1 MQTTEHTLKRVWHT
15 IAAGSGLLDDA
26 MFPPTGTSRDQY
38 TQRVSDPG
46 GLFLVLDEDGTVRG
60 YRDPHWEFFAT
71 QDHDQVLYFVAEQA
85 VHDLADHIV
94 AHSPDHG
101 PAVNLVSGQA
111 ELLDRINP
119 AWGSRFRDGGTSDM
133 DGTRPARPC
142 GRDPLE
148 RFAWIAH
155 GWRDQDPYTTLAFF
169 RGEDVSAEQIA
180 LLHGADPEQVAT
192 GTRLL
197 DLRDKDDPGRQHWEI
212 DWQTCCFGDAGGWA
226 FLMYHDTPA
235 GIRAD
240 SAALARLGVTQTVR
254 LTATSAKAIYTFD
267 YVRDSRRVDDDRGV
281 LELIWY
287 KRGRAPY
294 YRGGQLDFLNRALR
308 HAELDHPDLFH
319 DFELYFHALEVSLGL
334 QLPQQDIKEG
344 TVRAA
349 QWARGDVDRGQ
360 GPSVTLSPSRR
371 GGRTR

>member
-1 MQTTEHTLKRVWHT
+1 MQTTEAALRRAWHT
-15 IAAGSGLLDDA
+15 IAAGSDLLDDV
-26 MFPPTGTSRDQY
+26 MFPPVRTSRDQH
-38 TQRVSDPG
+38 RHGAVAPR

-60 YRDPHWEFFAT
+60 YRDTHREVFAT

-85 VHDLADHIV
+85 VHDLTEHIV
-94 AHSPDHG
+94 THSPGRG

-119 AWGSRFRDGGTSDM
+119 AWGSRFRDGGVSDVADM
-133 DGTRPARPC
+133 DRTQTTRPCR
-142 GRDPLE
+142 RDPLE
-148 RFAWIAH
+148 HFAWIVR
-155 GWRDQDPYTTLAFF
+155 GWRDQDPCTTLAFF
-169 RGEDVSAEQIA
+169 RGEGVSAEQIA
-180 LLHGADPEQVAT
+180 LLHGADPKQVTA

-197 DLRDKDDPGRQHWEI
+197 DLGDRDDSGPERGEI
-212 DWQTCCFGDAGGWA
+212 DWQTFCFGEAGGWA
-226 FLMYHDTPA
+226 FLMYHETPP

-240 SAALARLGVTQTVR
+240 NAALARLGVTETVR

-267 YVRDSRRVDDDRGV
+267 YVRDGRRIDDDWGM

-308 HAELDHPDLFH
+308 HAELDHPELLH

-334 QLPQQDIKEG
+334 QLPQRDIREG

-349 QWARGDVDRGQ
+349 QWARGDTSRG
-360 GPSVTLSPSRR
+360 
-371 GGRTR
+371 